1 MTSHLMLRPALLTLA
16 IALGGCSLAPTY
28 ERPAAPVATDWQVA
42 NANGTSAQALDWQTF
57 IVDADLR
64 RPSFSA
70 PAGTSVGLSGYLT
83 KGVSLREVADRTSE
97 NFFILFQTARS

>member
-42 NANGTSAQALDWQTF
+42 NANGTKDILWVPGNYGD
-57 IVDADLR
+57 IKKAD
-64 RPSFSA
+64 
-70 PAGTSVGLSGYLT
+70 
-83 KGVSLREVADRTSE
+83 
-97 NFFILFQTARS
+97 